1 MTSSEVAFKLF
12 IAYNI
17 ITLSKTVFKMLCT

>member
-1 MTSSEVAFKLF
+1 MTSSEVAFKLL

-17 ITLSKTVFKMLCT
+17 ITLSKTIFKILCT